1 MDRFKNKVLTTH
13 RSIDLALSLVELFAQ
28 EAPSDCADL
37 VHNPITGRCVRVVC
51 VNVIYA
57 ASSTIAQKL
66 KRVAVG
72 LRLQL
77 CIVLVTIS
85 RVGYCRFDGFFKRG
99 DVSEID
105 KFVELVY
112 VLIVLVKSCTYS
124 CDVSVAMTVDGS
136 DAGVAVDNC
145 DEAAG

>member
-1 MDRFKNKVLTTH
+1 M
-13 RSIDLALSLVELFAQ
+13 
-28 EAPSDCADL
+28 PSDCADL

-66 KRVAVG
+66 KRVAIG

-85 RVGYCRFDGFFKRG
+85 RVGYGRFDSFSKRR
-99 DVSEID
+99 DVAKIN

-112 VLIVLVKSCTYS
+112 ILIVLVESCTYS
-124 CDVSVAMTVDGS
+124 CDVSVVMTVDGS
-136 DAGVAVDNC
+136 DVVIVVDDC
-145 DEAAG
+145 DEASG